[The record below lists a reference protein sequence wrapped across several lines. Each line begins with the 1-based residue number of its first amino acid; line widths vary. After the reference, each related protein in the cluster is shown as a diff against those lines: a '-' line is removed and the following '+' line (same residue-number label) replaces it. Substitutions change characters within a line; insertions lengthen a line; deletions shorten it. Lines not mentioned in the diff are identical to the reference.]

1 MTFHLDYDR
10 FSELADTVGY
20 WRTPQLRRVAA
31 PAAAFGERAAQKL
44 AVATVSSGVAAHAA
58 AA

>member
-31 PAAAFGERAAQKL
+31 LAAACRRAA
-44 AVATVSSGVAAHAA
+44 
-58 AA
+58 